1 MPKTPKIQKQNTDA
15 SKFFGSAGNDDR
27 LVHLAFDKTA
37 RANIISI
44 VSNGKIIM
52 ANSAACK
59 LLGYSKKKLL
69 TKSRADIFDITESSF
84 KKMLKQRMVAKQ
96 SEALVTVFNKQGK
109 PVHCLISSAVFMDTD
124 GIEKSITTIADMTQ
138 SVLDQ
143 KNIDAKKEQA
153 VTDNITVAKSKQK
166 EIDIKKE
173 KAVADNIVLA
183 RSKQKR
189 IDIKKEKV
197 VADNI
202 LTALTKS
209 DERLAENNEWIKY
222 IAKTSYDVMWDWDI
236 ATNEIYV
243 GDSIEEVFGY
253 NVKNNTVHYMD
264 FCRCLLPEE
273 KNTVEKKLWK
283 TLAGGNKSWNDS
295 FRFIRKD
302 GTEASTI
309 SRAYIVRDE
318 EGKAVRLIGAVQDIS
333 RVHEM
338 EKKLQAEITK
348 QGKSREMFFLV
359 AKISS
364 DVIWDR
370 NLLTNEVIRGEGFEE
385 LLGYPLKDYKGQVTD
400 WSDHIHPADKIAVEK
415 GLQDAIAS
423 SALHWEH
430 AFRIIRADGSIAK
443 VFDRARIFRQPNGK
457 AFRMIGAM
465 QDLSRQEELEEK
477 LENEFIVKEKLVIE
491 NNERFKLIFNSSS
504 DVLYDNDLVTG
515 NVIISD
521 AYEKEYGYKITGNM
535 TPAADWISHIH
546 PDDKEEVY
554 ERYLQMLDS
563 NVNQWNYSYRFLR
576 ADGSVVNVISNA
588 VIIRH
593 SDGKAYRVIG
603 SMQDLSRQSGL
614 GEKLEEVIRLRE
626 KQIAEATADAKDT
639 ERSDIGKE
647 LHDNVNQLL
656 GASRMCIDMA
666 KRGGA
671 DSEMYLNR
679 SSEYTLNAIEEIRK
693 LTQGLTTDTIK
704 NLGLCEAIEN
714 ITRDTMEVNPVKIS
728 FAFEDFTES
737 NLNDKF
743 KLNVYRIVQE
753 QLNNILKHAKA
764 TEVHIRLSQN
774 KKTILLSMSD
784 NGVGFDPGKKQKGIG
799 VANIKS
805 RASAYNGTA
814 EFISKPGEGCVL
826 IITLPVLDALLDKR

>member
-166 EIDIKKE
+166 EIDAK
-173 KAVADNIVLA
+173 
-183 RSKQKR
+183 S
-189 IDIKKEKV
+189 EKV

-202 LTALTKS
+202 IVALEKS
-209 DERLAENNEWIKY
+209 DERLAGNNEWIKY
-222 IAKTSYDVMWDWDI
+222 IAKTSYDVMWDWDV

-253 NVKNNTVHYMD
+253 NVKNNTVHFTD
-264 FCRCLLPEE
+264 FCGCLLPGE
-273 KNTVEKKLWK
+273 KDTVEKKLW
-283 TLAGGNKSWNDS
+283 TALAAGNKSWNDS
-295 FRFIRKD
+295 FTILRKD

-318 EGKAVRLIGAVQDIS
+318 EGKALRLIGAIQDIS

-338 EKKLQAEITK
+338 EKKLEGEITK
-348 QGKSREMFFLV
+348 QGDSREMFFQV
-359 AKISS
+359 AKISF

-385 LLGYPLKDYKGQVTD
+385 LLGYPLKDYKGNVSD
-400 WSDHIHPADKIAVEK
+400 WSDHIHPDDKIAVEK

-423 SALHWEH
+423 SAVHWEH

-443 VFDRARIFRQPNGK
+443 VFDRASIFRLPNGK

-465 QDLSRQEELEEK
+465 QDLSRQKELEEK
-477 LENEFIVKEKLVIE
+477 LENEFVEKEKLAIE
-491 NNERFKLIFNSSS
+491 NDKRFQLIFNSTA

-535 TPAADWISHIH
+535 TLVADWFTHIH
-546 PDDKEEVY
+546 PDDKEAVFHDYRKILMSEEKV
-554 ERYLQMLDS
+554 
-563 NVNQWNYSYRFLR
+563 WKYSYRFLR
-576 ADGSVVNVISNA
+576 ADGSVVNVISNT

-593 SDGKAYRVIG
+593 ADGKAYRVIG
-603 SMQDLSRQSGL
+603 SMQDVSKQTLL
-614 GEKLEEVIRLRE
+614 EEKLEQEIKLKE
-626 KQIAEATADAKDT
+626 KQIAQATTDAKDA

-656 GASRMCIDMA
+656 GASRMYIDMA
-666 KRGGA
+666 KRGGI
-671 DSEMYLNR
+671 DSKMYLSR
-679 SSEYTLNAIEEIRK
+679 SSEYTLTAIEEIRK
-693 LTQGLTTDTIK
+693 LTHGLATDIIK
-704 NLGLCEAIEN
+704 NLGLCEAIDN
-714 ITRDTMEVNPVKIS
+714 IARDTMEVNPVKIS
-728 FAFEDFTES
+728 CALENFTES
-737 NLNDKF
+737 NLNEKF